1 MVANPELMAPIPGM
15 SLAGEPGNVPWE
27 QPPMFVELKDVVKYY
42 TEKLTEDNSVDN
54 LLRALKTEAPVLS
67 IATTIIKTGMMKGVH
82 SIDVGFLAVPVIVE
96 LIKTIAEMNDVK
108 YVLSD
113 EDMRKYTEIDESLA
127 QDVIRE
133 MKQDV
138 SESLDKPIRKGL
150 MAKGEKE

>member
-1 MVANPELMAPIPGM
+1 
-15 SLAGEPGNVPWE
+15 
-27 QPPMFVELKDVVKYY
+27 MFVELKDVVKYY
-42 TEKLTEDNSVDN
+42 TEKMTEDDSVDK
-54 LLRALKTEAPVLS
+54 LLKALEMEAPVVG
-67 IATTIIKTGMMKGVH
+67 IATTVIKAGMMKGIH

-138 SESLDKPIRKGL
+138 SESLDKPVRKGL

>member
-1 MVANPELMAPIPGM
+1 M
-15 SLAGEPGNVPWE
+15 
-27 QPPMFVELKDVVKYY
+27 
-42 TEKLTEDNSVDN
+42 
-54 LLRALKTEAPVLS
+54 EAPVVG
-67 IATTIIKTGMMKGVH
+67 IATTVIKAGMMKGIH

-138 SESLDKPIRKGL
+138 SESLDKPVRKGL

>member
-1 MVANPELMAPIPGM
+1 MAADPQFMAPIPGM
-15 SLAGEPGNVPWE
+15 SLTGEPGNVPWE

-42 TEKLTEDNSVDN
+42 TEKLTEDKAVDN
-54 LLRALKTEAPVLS
+54 LLKALKTEAPVLS
-67 IATTIIKTGMMKGVH
+67 IANTVIQAGMMKGIH

-108 YVLSD
+108 YVLSA

-138 SESLDKPIRKGL
+138 SESLDKPVRKGL

>member
-1 MVANPELMAPIPGM
+1 MAADPQFMAPIPGM
-15 SLAGEPGNVPWE
+15 SLTGEPGNVPWE

-42 TEKLTEDNSVDN
+42 TEKLTEDKAVEK
-54 LLRALKTEAPVLS
+54 LLTSLKTEAPVLD
-67 IATTIIKTGMMKGVH
+67 IATVIIKAGMMKGIH

-113 EDMRKYTEIDESLA
+113 EDMRKYTEVDETIA

-138 SESLDKPIRKGL
+138 SESLDKPVRKGL

>member
-1 MVANPELMAPIPGM
+1 MAANPLLMAPIPGM

-42 TEKLTEDNSVDN
+42 TEKMTEDDAVEK
-54 LLRALKTEAPVLS
+54 LLTALEMEAPVVG
-67 IATTIIKTGMMKGVH
+67 IATTVIKAGMMKGIH

-96 LIKTIAEMNDVK
+96 LIKTIAEMNDIK

-113 EDMRKYTEIDESLA
+113 EDMRKYTEVDETIA

-138 SESLDKPIRKGL
+138 SESLDKPVRKGL

>member
-1 MVANPELMAPIPGM
+1 MVANPLLMAPIPGM

-42 TEKLTEDNSVDN
+42 TEKMTEDDSVN
-54 LLRALKTEAPVLS
+54 KLLKALEMEAPVVG
-67 IATTIIKTGMMKGVH
+67 IATTVIKAGMMKGIH

-113 EDMRKYTEIDESLA
+113 EDMRKYTEVDESLA
-127 QDVIRE
+127 QDVIRG

-138 SESLDKPIRKGL
+138 SESLDKPVRKGL

>member
-1 MVANPELMAPIPGM
+1 MAADPQFMAPIPGM
-15 SLAGEPGNVPWE
+15 SLTGEPGNVPWE

-42 TEKLTEDNSVDN
+42 TEKLTEDKSVEN
-54 LLRALKTEAPVLS
+54 LLSALKTEAPVLD
-67 IATTIIKTGMMKGVH
+67 IATTLIKAGMMKGIH

-113 EDMRKYTEIDESLA
+113 EDMRKYTEVDETIA

-138 SESLDKPIRKGL
+138 SESLDKPVRKGL

>member
-1 MVANPELMAPIPGM
+1 MVANPLLMAPVPGM

-42 TEKLTEDNSVDN
+42 TEKMTEDDSVDK
-54 LLRALKTEAPVLS
+54 LLKALEMEAPVVG
-67 IATTIIKTGMMKGVH
+67 IATTVIKAGMMKGIH

-113 EDMRKYTEIDESLA
+113 EDMRKYTEVDETIA

-138 SESLDKPIRKGL
+138 SESLDKPVRKGL

>member
-1 MVANPELMAPIPGM
+1 MVANPELMAPVPGM

-42 TEKLTEDNSVDN
+42 TEKMTEDDSVDK
-54 LLRALKTEAPVLS
+54 LLKALEMEAPVVG
-67 IATTIIKTGMMKGVH
+67 IATTVIKAGMMKGIH

-113 EDMRKYTEIDESLA
+113 EEMRKYTEIDESLA

-133 MKQDV
+133 MRQDV
-138 SESLDKPIRKGL
+138 SESLDKPVRKGL
-150 MAKGEKE
+150 MAKGEKQ